1 LAVLDSTIQRSS
13 SSSPRSRSPLRR
25 RIVVIVLVVLALA
38 LITASFRET
47 SNGRLHGAQ
56 NIAAS
61 AMRPFEVG
69 ADRVARPVRA
79 AWDWVD
85 GLATARSENT
95 KLKRELRDTR
105 QRYAQAQSAQNEN
118 VVLQKLLE
126 YQRGPLFP
134 KDYRAVNAA
143 VIARAATDVQQQVTV
158 SAGSDQSVRVNDPV
172 VTADGLVGR
181 VARVASGVAA
191 ITLLTDAR
199 SAVAAVDLSTSAYG
213 LVQHGAGGGAQLML
227 GRVPKDRVVHEGDFV
242 VTAGTQLGA
251 LPDIYPK
258 GILIGRVTSVDQN
271 DVDIF
276 KQIQIAP
283 FADFSALDSVT
294 ILVPK
299 GRR

>member
-1 LAVLDSTIQRSS
+1 
-13 SSSPRSRSPLRR
+13 
-25 RIVVIVLVVLALA
+25 VIVLVVLALA

-69 ADRVARPVRA
+69 ADRVARPFRD
-79 AWDWVD
+79 AWNWFD

-143 VIARAATDVQQQVTV
+143 VIARAASDVQQQVTV
-158 SAGSDQSVRVNDPV
+158 SAGSNQSVRVNDPV

-199 SAVAAVDLSTSAYG
+199 SAVAAVDLSTNAYG

-299 GRR
+299 ERR